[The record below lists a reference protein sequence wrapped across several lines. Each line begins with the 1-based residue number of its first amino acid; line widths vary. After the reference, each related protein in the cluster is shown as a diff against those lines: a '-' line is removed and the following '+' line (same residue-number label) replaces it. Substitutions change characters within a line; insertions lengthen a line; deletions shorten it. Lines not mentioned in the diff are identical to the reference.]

1 MATGVTEEDDD
12 LSNLCMLEDDAV
24 RRGFEEGRS
33 EGERHEAEEA
43 EGEAV
48 GCARRAARGARRA
61 SRASRFVAIS
71 FTRAAFRS
79 RSPPR
84 GCVDRASL
92 AKGYEVGAELGYY
105 RGCCAAWSAL
115 LAAED
120 AARGAPAAA
129 PSRAARALAGLA
141 ASVEACVEEGPDDL
155 GVLVERLERVRA
167 QFKAAAALL
176 ALARPV
182 PFDLGRRAPAAVGPP
197 RELGW

>member
-1 MATGVTEEDDD
+1 M
-12 LSNLCMLEDDAV
+12 
-24 RRGFEEGRS
+24 
-33 EGERHEAEEA
+33 
-43 EGEAV
+43 
-48 GCARRAARGARRA
+48 RAARGARRASRA

-120 AARGAPAAA
+120 AARGAPPAA

-141 ASVEACVEEGPDDL
+141 ASVEACVGDAASSDADL
-155 GVLVERLERVRA
+155 ELVVERLERVRA

-176 ALARPV
+176 ALAPV
-182 PFDLGRRAPAAVGPP
+182 AFDLGRRAPAAVGPP

>member
-1 MATGVTEEDDD
+1 MTSPTCACSRTTRCGAASRRAGARASATRP
-12 LSNLCMLEDDAV
+12 
-24 RRGFEEGRS
+24 RRPR
-33 EGERHEAEEA
+33 
-43 EGEAV
+43 
-48 GCARRAARGARRA
+48 ARRSGARGARRA
-61 SRASRFVAIS
+61 ARVSRVSRVS
-71 FTRAAFRS
+71 FRRDLVHARRLPFSLSPRA
-79 RSPPR
+79 
-84 GCVDRASL
+84 CVDRASL

-129 PSRAARALAGLA
+129 PSRAARALAGLS
-141 ASVEACVEEGPDDL
+141 ASVEACVGDAASSDADL
-155 GVLVERLERVRA
+155 ELVVERLERVRA